1 MTLLLPLHW
10 IIAMATACQPPVPV
24 QVDSS
29 PSLTD
34 ARAECLTAETAYLRF
49 LQGRE
54 TMKSKL
60 RDKQIASDDEV
71 AFYRF
76 FIAITRYNLAQLQND
91 PAEALKQFRVAV
103 VVREGQHDRAKRLCE
118 RGGGCDAEMDLAKR
132 QLASARYHVAHLEGN
147 TEEAVKQLDQ
157 IQEIARREFER
168 ERGLIG
174 RNTGTLSEVEDA
186 NYRLIMAHY
195 LQARLKGQEAE
206 SMQRLREL
214 YTLTQAALARLR
226 KLERQR
232 AASAEEIDCAL
243 LRVLVVQQRLAC
255 AEGKPQRAKEIQKL
269 LAGLT
274 AQMLQRALP
283 SAYGIEDETECL
295 KVQAARARYHLVQ
308 AQHGIL
314 PECELLWELDGGTC
328 IRHRRRG
335 R

>member
-24 QVDSS
+24 KVDSS
-29 PSLTD
+29 PSLRD
-34 ARAECLTAETAYLRF
+34 AHAEYLTAETAYLRF

-54 TMKSKL
+54 AMKAKL
-60 RDKQIASDDEV
+60 RDKQIASEDEV

-76 FIAITRYNLAQLQND
+76 LVAMTRHNLAQLQKD
-91 PAEALKQFRVAV
+91 RAEALKQLRVAGA
-103 VVREGQHDRAKRLCE
+103 VREGQHDRAKRLCE

-132 QLASARYHVAHLEGN
+132 QLASAQYRVAHLEGN
-147 TEEAVKQLDQ
+147 TAEAARQLDQ
-157 IQEIARREFER
+157 IQEIAQREVER
-168 ERGLIG
+168 ERGLMG
-174 RNTGTLSEVEDA
+174 RNAGTQSEVEDA
-186 NYRLIMAHY
+186 SYRLIMVRY
-195 LQARLKGQEAE
+195 LQARLKGQEDE

-232 AASAEEIDCAL
+232 AASAEEIDGAL
-243 LRVLVVQQRLAC
+243 LRVLVVQQRLAR
-255 AEGKPQRAKEIQKL
+255 AEGKPQRAQEIQKL

-274 AQMLQRALP
+274 VQMLQRALP
-283 SAYGIEDETECL
+283 SAYGIEDETEYL
-295 KVQAARARYHLVQ
+295 KVEAARARYRLVQ

-314 PECELLWELDGGTC
+314 PEYEWVWELDGGTR

-335 R
+335 